1 MKILFVTNTYPS
13 SENPG
18 FSPCIKEQKES
29 LEKEGITVDLIYIRG
44 KNSFLKYF
52 KGAWSV
58 FTKTLGNNY
67 DIVHAHYG
75 FSGVS
80 ARFEF
85 WAPLVVTLRGSDVYY
100 ELPWRITKIGL
111 TFASKII
118 VMSDEMKRIIR
129 RQDAI
134 VLPYGINLKL
144 FKPIPM
150 AEARRELN
158 YSPDENLVFF
168 PYDPQRKE
176 KGVEILKK
184 AVSKVEQ
191 DAARE
196 IKIVSV
202 YNKPYGLMPIYMNA
216 CDVMVLPSKSEGS
229 PLAVLEAMACNLPIV
244 SFKVGDVAKR
254 IENVENCYISERN
267 VDDLAK
273 KIGLALFVKKR
284 TNGRS
289 FILDLDSQKVAKK
302 LITIYEQIIGNYS

>member
-44 KNSFLKYF
+44 RNSILKYF

-129 RQDAI
+129 REDAI

-158 YSPDENLVFF
+158 YSPKENLVFF

-184 AVSKVEQ
+184 AVYKVEQ
-191 DAARE
+191 DVARG

-202 YNKPYGLMPIYMNA
+202 YNKPYDLMPVYMNA

-254 IENVENCYISERN
+254 IGNVENCYISERN

-273 KIGLALFVKKR
+273 KIGLALFAKRR

-289 FILDLDSQKVAKK
+289 FVLNLGSQKVAKK